1 MLMKQC
7 ENYLQQQPIEITD
20 DQVGYFTSKPV
31 LTRSR
36 GLYLLSTFLC
46 QPLPFYIERNTL
58 NPNP

>member
-7 ENYLQQQPIEITD
+7 ENFLQQQPIEITD

-31 LTRSR
+31 LPRSL
-36 GLYLLSTFLC
+36 GLNILSTFYVNL
-46 QPLPFYIERNTL
+46 LPFFREMNTP